1 MCAFTSLTSLQY
13 DENAEVQ
20 AYFKSRLDVIRQS
33 MSVFDLGAILIK
45 PVQRILKYPLLLN
58 ELIKVIARADDVTG
72 IDTQVTVIG

>member
-1 MCAFTSLTSLQY
+1 MYSSSLTSLQY